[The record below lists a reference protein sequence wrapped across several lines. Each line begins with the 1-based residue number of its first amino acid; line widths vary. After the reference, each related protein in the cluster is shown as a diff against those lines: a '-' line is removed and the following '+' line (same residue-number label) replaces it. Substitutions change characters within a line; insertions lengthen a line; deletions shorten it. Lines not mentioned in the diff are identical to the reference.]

1 MRATRWLLEP
11 HHDALM
17 SLKVAVVSRDEAVR
31 AAIAECF
38 DRAPQAWDIGLF
50 EERPAEAD
58 VVVRGPDVST
68 EADVVFDPAHPE
80 SLLAD
85 IRAISSATS
94 KIVVVT
100 GAGRGTGVTSAALH
114 LARGLAAFRETCFVD
129 LDATWSGAR
138 DRLGLGSRTTMTW
151 ADAGESADDHEAG
164 CASDAGR
171 LPGAA
176 GPERRAAARRPR
188 TARRR
193 ILRRAWSSIC
203 PAGEPDDVLGEAAVA
218 LLLVPP
224 TPSGL
229 ARAGLLLR
237 RPQIQ
242 WTVVISRTG
251 HGGEVRRMEAE
262 EILGRTATLE
272 LPCTPALRDA
282 EDRSDLLRGPWTRYN
297 RRVARLA
304 AGLDAL

>member
-1 MRATRWLLEP
+1 
-11 HHDALM
+11 M
-17 SLKVAVVSRDEAVR
+17 SLKVAVISRDAAVR

-38 DRAPQAWDIGLF
+38 DRAPQAWDVGLF

-68 EADVVFDPAHPE
+68 DADVVFDPAHPE
-80 SLLAD
+80 SLLAE
-85 IRAISSATS
+85 IRALSSATS
-94 KIVVVT
+94 KIVVIT

-129 LDATWSGAR
+129 LDVTWSGAR

-151 ADAGESADDHEAG
+151 ADAGESADG
-164 CASDAGR
+164 SR
-171 LPGAA
+171 LAALPMPGGFRALLA
-176 GPERRAAARRPR
+176 PVGATPPADLLQRAAASFERVVVD
-188 TARRR
+188 
-193 ILRRAWSSIC
+193 L
-203 PAGEPDDVLGEAAVA
+203 PAGEPDDVLGEAAAV

-229 ARAGLLLR
+229 ARAAHLLR
-237 RPQIQ
+237 RPEVP
-242 WTVVISRTG
+242 WAVVISRTG

-262 EILGRTATLE
+262 EILGRKATIE

-282 EDRSDLLRGPWTRYN
+282 EDRGGLLRGPWTRYN
-297 RRVARLA
+297 RRVAQLA